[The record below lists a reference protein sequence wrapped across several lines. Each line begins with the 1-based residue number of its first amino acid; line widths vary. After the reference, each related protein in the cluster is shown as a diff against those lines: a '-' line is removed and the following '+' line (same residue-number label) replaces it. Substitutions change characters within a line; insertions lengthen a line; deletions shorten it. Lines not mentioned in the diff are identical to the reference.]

1 MKILYIGSGDYLAA
15 GIMEKL
21 AKEEHELF
29 LMSDEDI
36 KAEGRKPYQHKFF
49 KISNNSKIIND
60 IFAAAHP
67 DAVVFTGLTYIDRD
81 WNQGKED
88 YYTLLST
95 VLETSAKF
103 KVGQFVYFSS
113 LDVYGDRAADDE
125 AGACGLSPQ
134 TKRGFYHAQGEV
146 MVEMYRA
153 KFSMCCTIFRCADI
167 FSNKHI
173 TGSGELLGRMAEE
186 VTVQEHIIIKKDRL
200 LQPLYIADVAEALK
214 RVVDTKVNE
223 VYHLCS
229 SYVFKKSEVYEW
241 LAHSQGIELNITVE
255 QEADE
260 GLRAENKKL
269 KSQQEWTDFWRL
281 DTMLNSNDIQFIS
294 REAKKQKR
302 RKKERKVSEIR
313 RTIENFIVFGVF
325 LLMFHLTSSH
335 ALFSEI
341 EWFLIYILLI
351 SLFFG
356 IKQSALA
363 VVLSSVAYLSYQ
375 KVNLREITNF
385 ASYVQY
391 LLIIVEFIFFGVVV
405 AYVVDFIREELRIST
420 QDLEFMKAE
429 YEELKEINKD
439 NVFIKNEYEKRIL
452 ESKTGLPKLHSML
465 SSLNVLEPDRILMQ
479 IIQIVGELLNTDT
492 VAVYKVSEKS
502 SYVRL
507 AASMN
512 QESTMDGNSWDLSQY
527 PKIQEALKN
536 NDVYEGDVWNGEPAV
551 VAPIRNKEVCTAL
564 IVVKKLSMKRLTL
577 YHMNIFRTLGSMIAE
592 AMNRA
597 MEFENVVQNSRYVD
611 NTKILNTEEFKK
623 MIEIADEKSQK
634 NLAPYSILR
643 VDLPADKAY
652 PIVAK
657 LLREVD
663 YMGINE
669 QGILHVLLN
678 NASAKDAR
686 FVLMRF
692 EEQSVPAQLID
703 EY

>member
-29 LMSDEDI
+29 LMSDTDV
-36 KAEGRKPYQHKFF
+36 KTEGRRTYQHKFF
-49 KISNNSKIIND
+49 KISDNPKIIND
-60 IFAAAHP
+60 IFASANP

-81 WNQGKED
+81 WNQGKGD

-95 VLETSAKF
+95 VLEESAKF
-103 KVGQFVYFSS
+103 EVGQFVYFSS
-113 LDVYGDRAADDE
+113 LDVYGNRAADDE
-125 AGACGLSPQ
+125 SGACGLSPQ

-153 KFSMCCTIFRCADI
+153 KCSMCCTILRCADI

-173 TGSGELLGRMAEE
+173 IGSGEFLGHMAEE
-186 VTVQEHIIIKKDRL
+186 VMKQEHIVVKKDKF
-200 LQPLYIADVAEALK
+200 LQPVYIADVAEAVK
-214 RVVDTKVNE
+214 RVLDIKVNE
-223 VYHLCS
+223 IYHLCS
-229 SYVFKKSEVYEW
+229 SYAFKKSEIYEW
-241 LAHSQGIELNITVE
+241 LAYSQGIELNITVE

-281 DTMLNSNDIQFIS
+281 DTMLHSKDIQFIH

-302 RKKERKVSEIR
+302 RRKERKVSEIR

-325 LLMFHLTSSH
+325 LLMFYLTNGH

-363 VVLSSVAYLSYQ
+363 VILSSVAYLIYQ
-375 KVNLREITNF
+375 NVNLREITNF

-391 LLIIVEFIFFGVVV
+391 ILIIVEFIFFGVVV
-405 AYVVDFIREELRIST
+405 AYVVDFIREELRIRT
-420 QDLEFMKAE
+420 QDLQFMKAE
-429 YEELKEINKD
+429 YDELKEINKD

-452 ESKTGLPKLHSML
+452 ESKTGLPKLYSML
-465 SSLNVLEPDRILMQ
+465 SSLNVLEPERILMQ
-479 IIQIVGELLNTDT
+479 IIQVVGELLSTDT
-492 VAVYKVSEKS
+492 VAVYKVSQKS
-502 SYVRL
+502 SYLRL

-512 QESTMDGNSWDLSQY
+512 QESTMGGNSWDLSQY
-527 PKIQEALKN
+527 PKIQEALKS
-536 NDVYEGDVWNGEPAV
+536 NDIYEGDVWNGEPAV
-551 VAPIRNKEVCTAL
+551 VAAVRNKGVHIAL
-564 IVVKKLSMKRLTL
+564 IVVKNLPMEQMTL
-577 YHMNIFRTLGSMIAE
+577 YHLNILRTLDSMIAE

-597 MEFENVVQNSRYVD
+597 LEFENVAQNSRYID
-611 NTKILNTEEFKK
+611 NTKILNAEEFKK
-623 MIEIADEKSQK
+623 TIEIADEKSQK

-652 PIVAK
+652 PIVTK

-663 YMGINE
+663 YMGISE

-692 EEQSVPAQLID
+692 EEQSVPAQLVD

>member
-36 KAEGRKPYQHKFF
+36 KTEGRRAYQHKFF
-49 KISNNSKIIND
+49 KISDNPKIIDD
-60 IFAAAHP
+60 IFASANP
-67 DAVVFTGLTYIDRD
+67 DVAVFTGLTYIDKD
-81 WNQGKED
+81 WNQGKGD
-88 YYTLLST
+88 YYSLLST
-95 VLETSAKF
+95 VLESSAKF
-103 KVGQFVYFSS
+103 EVGQFVYFSS
-113 LDVYGDRAADDE
+113 LDVYGNQAADDDS
-125 AGACGLSPQ
+125 GACGLSPR

-146 MVEMYRA
+146 MVEMYRV
-153 KFSMCCTIFRCADI
+153 KYSMCCTILRCADV

-173 TGSGELLGRMAEE
+173 IGSGEFLGCMAEE
-186 VTVQEHIIIKKDRL
+186 VREQEHIVVKKDKF

-214 RVVDTKVNE
+214 RVLDTKVNA

-229 SYVFKKSEVYEW
+229 SYAFKKSEIYER
-241 LAHSQGIELNITVE
+241 LARSQGLERDIIVE

-281 DTMLNSNDIQFIS
+281 DNMLNSNDIQFTA
-294 REAKKQKR
+294 REVKEQKR
-302 RKKERKVSEIR
+302 RRKENKVSEVR

-325 LLMFHLTSSH
+325 LLMFHFTSEH
-335 ALFSEI
+335 ALFSKI
-341 EWFLIYILLI
+341 DWFLIYILLI

-363 VVLSSVAYLSYQ
+363 VILSSVAYLSYQ

-391 LLIIVEFIFFGVVV
+391 ILMIVEFIFFGVVV
-405 AYVVDFIREELRIST
+405 AYVVDFIKEELRIRT
-420 QDLEFMKAE
+420 QDLQFMKAE

-452 ESKTGLPKLHSML
+452 ESKTGLPRLYSML
-465 SSLNVLEPDRILMQ
+465 SSLNVLEPERILMQ
-479 IIQIVGELLNTDT
+479 VIQVVGELLNTDT
-492 VAVYKVSEKS
+492 VAVYKVSQKS
-502 SYVRL
+502 SYLRL

-512 QESTMDGNSWDLSQY
+512 QESTMGGNSWNLAQY
-527 PKIQEALKN
+527 PKIQEALKS
-536 NDVYEGDVWNGEPAV
+536 NDIYEGDVWNGEPAV
-551 VAPIRNKEVCTAL
+551 VAAIRNKEECIAL
-564 IVVKKLSMKRLTL
+564 IVVKKLSMERMTL
-577 YHMNIFRTLGSMIAE
+577 YHMNILRTLDSMIAE

-597 MEFENVVQNSRYVD
+597 LEFENVVQDSRYID
-611 NTKILNTEEFKK
+611 NTNILNTEEFKK

-643 VDLPADKAY
+643 VGLPTDKAY
-652 PIVAK
+652 PIVKK

-663 YMGINE
+663 YVGINE
-669 QGILHVLLN
+669 QGILYVLLN

-686 FVLMRF
+686 FVIKRF
-692 EEQSVPAQLID
+692 EEQGVPAQLID